1 MRGSIRKRGHTY
13 TWYLDVVDP
22 LTGKRRQA
30 SKGGFR
36 TKREAQQALNEALAN
51 LRAGSFV
58 EPSTRTLG
66 SFLENEWLPAV
77 RPPCL
82 RPSTWS
88 SYQMNAEAH
97 IIPALGGTALQ
108 RLSPAQ
114 LTAFYRALLDGG
126 RRDGRGGLAP
136 KTVRNIHGM
145 LHAALRDAVRW
156 GHVARNVADA
166 VQPPPGGAPEMQVW
180 TPAQLRT
187 FLDDVRG
194 DRLYAAWLLYATTG
208 MRRGELAGLRWVDVD
223 LDAGRVS
230 PRRPRVVVDYQ
241 VIVSEPKTAKGRRSL
256 VLDPVTLAA
265 LRRHRAHQAEERV
278 AAGPLWQD
286 SGLVFTWPD
295 RSPIHPQRFSA
306 WFEQHAHAAGLPKI
320 RLHDVRHS
328 YASAALAAGI
338 PAKVVSERLGHA
350 TIAITMDTYGHVLP
364 GLDAEAAGTVARL
377 ILGDA
382 DQEPARPVDKALTT
396 DRPTPSRG
404 KGVKREAPGHRGVR
418 AGGFEPPRPK
428 TPGPKP
434 GASAGSAT
442 LARCGELTT
451 AGSGGLFP
459 LGRAGGSQART
470 RPHWQVKP

>member
-1 MRGSIRKRGHTY
+1 
-13 TWYLDVVDP
+13 
-22 LTGKRRQA
+22 
-30 SKGGFR
+30 
-36 TKREAQQALNEALAN
+36 
-51 LRAGSFV
+51 
-58 EPSTRTLG
+58 
-66 SFLENEWLPAV
+66 
-77 RPPCL
+77 
-82 RPSTWS
+82 
-88 SYQMNAEAH
+88 MNAEAH

-136 KTVRNIHGM
+136 KTVRNINGM

-241 VIVSEPKTAKGRRSL
+241 VIAQSPRRPRAAGRSCSTPSPWRRCAATAPTKPRSASRPGRCGRTRGSCAPGRTGPRSIRSGSQPGSSSMPTPPGCRRSGSM
-256 VLDPVTLAA
+256 TCATA
-265 LRRHRAHQAEERV
+265 TRARHWPPASRPRWSA
-278 AAGPLWQD
+278 
-286 SGLVFTWPD
+286 SGSGTPP
-295 RSPIHPQRFSA
+295 SPS
-306 WFEQHAHAAGLPKI
+306 
-320 RLHDVRHS
+320 
-328 YASAALAAGI
+328 
-338 PAKVVSERLGHA
+338 
-350 TIAITMDTYGHVLP
+350 MDTYSHVLP

-382 DQEPARPVDKALTT
+382 DQEPARPVDKALTI
-396 DRPTPSRG
+396 DRPTPSRREE
-404 KGVKREAPGHRGVR
+404 VKRGAPGQRGVR
-418 AGGFEPPRPK
+418 AGGFEPPRPR

-451 AGSGGLFP
+451 AGSGACSRWV
-459 LGRAGGSQART
+459 GRGAP
-470 RPHWQVKP
+470 RPGPGPSGR

>member
-36 TKREAQQALNEALAN
+36 TKREAQHALNGALAN

-77 RPPCL
+77 RPPRL

-166 VQPPPGGAPEMQVW
+166 VQPLPGGAPEFQVW

-194 DRLYAAWLLYATTG
+194 DRLYAAWLLFATTG

-230 PRRPRVVVDYQ
+230 PWRP
-241 VIVSEPKTAKGRRSL
+241 PGGRRL
-256 VLDPVTLAA
+256 
-265 LRRHRAHQAEERV
+265 
-278 AAGPLWQD
+278 
-286 SGLVFTWPD
+286 
-295 RSPIHPQRFSA
+295 
-306 WFEQHAHAAGLPKI
+306 
-320 RLHDVRHS
+320 
-328 YASAALAAGI
+328 
-338 PAKVVSERLGHA
+338 
-350 TIAITMDTYGHVLP
+350 
-364 GLDAEAAGTVARL
+364 
-377 ILGDA
+377 
-382 DQEPARPVDKALTT
+382 
-396 DRPTPSRG
+396 
-404 KGVKREAPGHRGVR
+404 PGHRLR
-418 AGGFEPPRPK
+418 AQDG
-428 TPGPKP
+428 
-434 GASAGSAT
+434 
-442 LARCGELTT
+442 
-451 AGSGGLFP
+451 
-459 LGRAGGSQART
+459 
-470 RPHWQVKP
+470 